1 MIIIENNKV
10 EELRNIIEKS
20 DKQLIKILRKILHIQ
35 IDKINVEKQ
44 LRLKNISEYEFE
56 VIKTKAKLDDGNEL
70 EIYLK
75 PIKNSR
81 IKESIFCYWC
91 LFMKKS

>member
-10 EELRNIIEKS
+10 EKLKIIIEKS
-20 DKQLIKILRKILHIQ
+20 DKQLVEILKEILHIQ
-35 IDKINVEKQ
+35 IDKIEIEKQ
-44 LRLKNISEYEFE
+44 LKLKNISEYEFE
-56 VIKTKAKLDDGNEL
+56 VIKTKAKLNDGNEL
-70 EIYLK
+70 EIYFK

-91 LFMKKS
+91 LIY

>member
-10 EELRNIIEKS
+10 KKLKNIIEKS
-20 DKQLIKILRKILHIQ
+20 DKQLVKILREILHIQ

-56 VIKTKAKLDDGNEL
+56 VIKTKAQLEDGN
-70 EIYLK
+70 
-75 PIKNSR
+75 
-81 IKESIFCYWC
+81 
-91 LFMKKS
+91 